1 MNMKYCHT
9 KGLAEFQSGRKCVLF
24 KGGVTHVNK
33 ELEQKRLVHCLIFC
47 SQGAGK
53 ALRFMASSVIGPS
66 VC

>member
-9 KGLAEFQSGRKCVLF
+9 KGLAEFQTGRKCVLF

-33 ELEQKRLVHCLIFC
+33 ELEHKRWVHYLIFC